1 MIITTIERQKK
12 NSNRRSIFV
21 DGVYRFGVS
30 EEIFV
35 RYTIF
40 EGKELDEVELQEIRQ
55 AENEYGVRSAALK
68 YRSYR
73 PRSKK
78 EIAEYLHKKEFDDQA
93 VAKALAY
100 LESVNLVNDEEFA
113 RTLCRDRMHL
123 KPVGKQVMKQL
134 LFKKGIHGGI
144 IQRTIDEFYSSDTER
159 DLALQEAAK
168 KMKRLAALPPM
179 TAKRRLFDHLLRR
192 GYDVSI
198 SRTIVNNL
206 IRS

>member
-1 MIITTIERQKK
+1 MIITKIERQKK

-21 DGVYRFGVS
+21 DGVYSFGIS

-40 EGKELDEVELQEIRQ
+40 EGKELDDAELQEIRQ
-55 AENEYGVRSAALK
+55 AESEYGVRSAALK

-78 EIAEYLHKKEFDDQA
+78 EITEYLYKKEFDDQ
-93 VAKALAY
+93 VIAKAIAY
-100 LESVNLVNDEEFA
+100 LESINLVNDQEFA

-134 LFKKGIHGGI
+134 LFKKGIHSGI
-144 IQRTIDEFYSSDTER
+144 IQHTIEEFYTDETEQ

-168 KMKRLAALPPM
+168 KMKRLAALPPL
-179 TAKRRLFDHLLRR
+179 TARRRLFDHLLRR
-192 GYDVSI
+192 GYNVSI
-198 SRTIVNNL
+198 SRTIVNKL
-206 IRS
+206 VP

>member
-1 MIITTIERQKK
+1 MIITKIERQKK

-21 DGVYRFGVS
+21 DGVYRFGIS

-40 EGKELDEVELQEIRQ
+40 EGKELDDTELQEIRQ

-78 EIAEYLHKKEFDDQA
+78 EITEYLHKKEFDDQ
-93 VAKALAY
+93 VIAKAIAY
-100 LESVNLVNDEEFA
+100 LESINLVNDQEFA

-134 LFKKGIHGGI
+134 LFKKGIHSGI
-144 IQRTIDEFYSSDTER
+144 IQHTIEEFYTDETEQ

-168 KMKRLAALPPM
+168 KMKRLAALPPL
-179 TAKRRLFDHLLRR
+179 TARRRLFDHLLRR
-192 GYDVSI
+192 GYNVSI
-198 SRTIVNNL
+198 SRTIVNKL
-206 IRS
+206 VP

>member
-1 MIITTIERQKK
+1 MIITKIERQKK

-21 DGVYRFGVS
+21 DGVYSFGIS

-40 EGKELDEVELQEIRQ
+40 EGKELDDAELQEIRQ
-55 AENEYGVRSAALK
+55 AESEYGVRSAALK

-78 EIAEYLHKKEFDDQA
+78 EITEYLYKKEFDDQ
-93 VAKALAY
+93 VIAKAIAY
-100 LESVNLVNDEEFA
+100 LESINLVNDQEFA

-134 LFKKGIHGGI
+134 LFKKGIHSGI
-144 IQRTIDEFYSSDTER
+144 IQHTIEEFYTDETER

-168 KMKRLAALPPM
+168 KMKRLAALPPL
-179 TAKRRLFDHLLRR
+179 TARRRLFDHLLRR
-192 GYDVSI
+192 GYNVSI
-198 SRTIVNNL
+198 SRTIVNKL
-206 IRS
+206 VP